1 MGMVRQEMPTLKGE
15 GHSRNGAFFEI
26 TNKKIALS

>member
-15 GHSRNGAFFEI
+15 GHSRNGTFLKSPI
-26 TNKKIALS
+26 KR

>member
-15 GHSRNGAFFEI
+15 GHSRNGAFFEVA
-26 TNKKIALS
+26 NGRVALG